1 MPPSIPIVRI
11 RGLAVIL
18 DADLAVLYGTTTGAL
33 NQAANRNQERFPD
46 EFRFQLAQA
55 EWDALKSQIVI
66 SKPGRGGRR
75 RLPWAFTEHGAL
87 MASNV
92 LNTPEAVKMSVFIV
106 RAFIKQRELLA
117 TNESILRRLAEIDK
131 KLLLHDSTLR
141 DLYHQIFPLLQP
153 PPDPPKR
160 KIGFQP

>member
-1 MPPSIPIVRI
+1 
-11 RGLAVIL
+11 
-18 DADLAVLYGTTTGAL
+18 
-33 NQAANRNQERFPD
+33 
-46 EFRFQLAQA
+46 
-55 EWDALKSQIVI
+55 
-66 SKPGRGGRR
+66 
-75 RLPWAFTEHGAL
+75 

-141 DLYHQIFPLLQP
+141 DLYNQIFPLLQP